1 MVVGCH
7 YLAAMGPQQKAGPVA
22 KGRLL
27 ALLPK
32 IHSGLKTRLLC
43 CSALHQELWKQHTE
57 WS

>member
-22 KGRLL
+22 KGCLL

-32 IHSGLKTRLLC
+32 IHSGLKTRLLY
-43 CSALHQELWKQHTE
+43 SALPQELWKQDTE